1 MLENQNCILIIRLPW
16 QLVTTLLFL
25 MSRQCIFQTSD
36 RPEHDDP
43 AHGGPHPGLRHGPD
57 GHRREEE
64 GAGDKVQ

>member
-1 MLENQNCILIIRLPW
+1 MS
-16 QLVTTLLFL
+16 LV
-25 MSRQCIFQTSD
+25 FQTSD

-64 GAGDKVQ
+64 GAGN

>member
-1 MLENQNCILIIRLPW
+1 
-16 QLVTTLLFL
+16 
-25 MSRQCIFQTSD
+25 MSFIFQTSN